1 MSACLEIPDLFLVL
15 NMISHSFAALTR
27 EISFNTRNK
36 SGISAH
42 PWPCIVLYKLQIIQL
57 NFSITKSSLKYEI
70 IFHNFVCWR
79 FSTPAPAK
87 YSGAPALVPVLRLQR
102 TALLSAS
109 KAWSLQMSELAHKNT
124 EVNNSFA
131 CHSFD
136 HISRRRKIADRI
148 ASHVNQINNV
158 RLR

>member
-109 KAWSLQMSELAHKNT
+109 KAWFTANEWTRTQKYRSKQFFRMSFIRSHFQEEKNRWQ
-124 EVNNSFA
+124 N
-131 CHSFD
+131 C
-136 HISRRRKIADRI
+136 
-148 ASHVNQINNV
+148 
-158 RLR
+158 